1 MSRGIQAFKQTDA
14 VKALKAAKSAGF
26 DVQRFEIDR
35 AGKIVIIIGKPAAN
49 EPAALVAGDDVA
61 ALVPADEG
69 WADAP

>member
-35 AGKIVIIIGKPAAN
+35 AGKIVIIIGKPEAAELVLAESAGEPN
-49 EPAALVAGDDVA
+49 EWDDVK
-61 ALVPADEG
+61 
-69 WADAP
+69 